1 MQNDFILKVNDLSHS
16 FTGENKKIFEVIK
29 NISFSVKEGEFL
41 SIVGPSGGGK
51 STLLRIITGL
61 IKPTRGTVEVNTSKM
76 AMVFQNFAIFP
87 WLTVHDNIGFGLKMA
102 GVSARERKAI
112 IAEKIKEV
120 GLSGFDKKYPK
131 ELSGGMRQRVGLA
144 RALAVSPELLIMD
157 EPFSSLDTF
166 TAEKLR
172 ADLLEIWYKY
182 KMTIVMVTHLVEEA
196 LQMSDI
202 IIIVSRRPASIKQIL
217 DINLDRPRNNRSEN
231 FFSLLDNITSQ
242 IES

>member
-1 MQNDFILKVNDLSHS
+1 MQNDIILKVSGLSHS
-16 FTGENKKIFEVIK
+16 FYEGGKKDLDAIKDVSFEVK
-29 NISFSVKEGEFL
+29 KGEFL
-41 SIVGPSGGGK
+41 SIVGPSGSGK

-61 IKPTRGTVEVNTSKM
+61 IKPTHGSVEVGTDKV
-76 AMVFQNFAIFP
+76 AMVFQNFAVFP

-102 GVSARERKAI
+102 GVPEKERKAI

-120 GLSGFDKKYPK
+120 GLTGFDKKYPK

-144 RALAVSPELLIMD
+144 RALAVNPELLIMD

-172 ADLLEIWYKY
+172 LDLLDIWYKY
-182 KMTIVMVTHLVEEA
+182 KMTVVMVTHLVEEA
-196 LQMSDI
+196 LVLSDRV
-202 IIIVSRRPASIKQIL
+202 IIVSKRPASVKQTL
-217 DINLDRPRNNRSEN
+217 EVNLERPRNNRSEH
-231 FFSLLDNITSQ
+231 FFSLLDKITSE

>member
-1 MQNDFILKVNDLSHS
+1 MQSDSILKVNNLTHS
-16 FTGENKKIFEVIK
+16 FYDNDKRGFEVLK
-29 NISFSVKEGEFL
+29 NISFNVKKGEFL

-51 STLLRIITGL
+51 STLLRITTGL
-61 IKPTRGTVEVNTSKM
+61 LKPTHGSIEVNTDKV

-102 GVSARERKAI
+102 GVSAKERKVI

-120 GLSGFDKKYPK
+120 GLTGFDKKYPK

-144 RALAVSPELLIMD
+144 RALAVNPELLIMD

-172 ADLLEIWYKY
+172 SDLLNIWYKY
-182 KMTIVMVTHLVEEA
+182 KMTVVMVTHLVEEA
-196 LQMSDI
+196 LQLSDR
-202 IIIVSRRPASIKQIL
+202 IIIVSKRPAEIKQVL
-217 DINLDRPRNNRSEN
+217 DVNLDRPRNNRSEH
-231 FFSLLDNITSQ
+231 FFSLLDKITSQ

>member
-1 MQNDFILKVNDLSHS
+1 MQNDSILKVNDLAHS
-16 FTGENKKIFEVIK
+16 FYDGGKKDFEVVK
-29 NISFSVKEGEFL
+29 NISFSVNKGEFL
-41 SIVGPSGGGK
+41 SVVGPSGGGK

-61 IKPTRGTVEVNTSKM
+61 IKPTHGSVEINTRKI
-76 AMVFQNFAIFP
+76 AMVFQNFAVFP
-87 WLTVHDNIGFGLKMA
+87 WLTVHDNVGFGLKMS
-102 GVSARERKAI
+102 GVSKKEQEAI

-120 GLSGFDKKYPK
+120 GLTGFDKKYPK

-144 RALAVSPELLIMD
+144 RALAVNPELLIMD

-172 ADLLEIWYKY
+172 LDLLDIWNKY

-196 LQMSDI
+196 LVLSDRV
-202 IIIVSRRPASIKQIL
+202 IIVSKRPASIKETL
-217 DINLDRPRNNRSEN
+217 DVNLDRPRNTRAEH
-231 FFSLLDNITSQ
+231 FFSLLDKITSQ

>member
-1 MQNDFILKVNDLSHS
+1 MQSDLILKVNDLSHS
-16 FTGENKKIFEVIK
+16 FSEENKKDFEVLK
-29 NISFSVKEGEFL
+29 NISFNVKKGEFL
-41 SIVGPSGGGK
+41 SVVGPSGGGK

-61 IKPTRGTVEVNTSKM
+61 IKPTHGSIEVNTNKM
-76 AMVFQNFAIFP
+76 AMVFQNFAVFP

-102 GVSARERKAI
+102 GVSKKERKAI

-120 GLSGFDKKYPK
+120 GLTGFDKKYPK

-144 RALAVSPELLIMD
+144 RALAVNPELLIMD

-172 ADLLEIWYKY
+172 ADLLAIWYKY

-196 LQMSDI
+196 IQMSDR
-202 IIIVSRRPASIKQIL
+202 IIIVSRRPASVKQIL
-217 DINLDRPRNNRSEN
+217 DVNLDRPRNNRSES

>member
-16 FTGENKKIFEVIK
+16 FNEENKRNFDVIK
-29 NISFSVKEGEFL
+29 NVSFSVKKGEFL
-41 SIVGPSGGGK
+41 SIVGPSGSGK

-61 IKPTRGTVEVNTSKM
+61 IQPTRGSIELNTDKT

-102 GVSARERKAI
+102 NIPKKERKAI
-112 IAEKIKEV
+112 VSEKIKEV
-120 GLSGFDKKYPK
+120 GLTGFDKKYPK

-144 RALAVSPELLIMD
+144 RALAVNPELLIMD

-172 ADLLEIWYKY
+172 SDLLEIWYKY
-182 KMTIVMVTHLVEEA
+182 QMTIVMVTHLVEEA
-196 LQMSDI
+196 LQLSDRV
-202 IIIVSRRPASIKQIL
+202 IIVSKRPAEIKQIL
-217 DINLDRPRNNRSEN
+217 DVNLDRPRNIRSEH

-242 IES
+242 IEL

>member
-16 FTGENKKIFEVIK
+16 FNEGDKKIFEVIK
-29 NISFSVKEGEFL
+29 NVSFEVKRGEFL

-51 STLLRIITGL
+51 STLLRVVTGL
-61 IKPTRGTVEVNTSKM
+61 IKPTRGSIEVNTRKV
-76 AMVFQNFAIFP
+76 AMVFQNFAVFP

-102 GVSARERKAI
+102 GVPEKERKAVVM
-112 IAEKIKEV
+112 EKIKEV
-120 GLSGFDKKYPK
+120 GLIGFDKKYPK

-144 RALAVSPELLIMD
+144 RALAVNPELLIMD

-172 ADLLEIWYKY
+172 SDLLDIWYKY

-196 LQMSDI
+196 LLLSDR
-202 IIIVSRRPASIKQIL
+202 IVILSKRPASVKEIL
-217 DINLDRPRNNRSEN
+217 DINLDRPRNNRSEH
-231 FFSLLDNITSQ
+231 FFSFLDKITSQ
-242 IES
+242 IEL